1 MSHNKYT
8 LYVSNY
14 GYKLQLQFIFMDQN
28 TYWREKMAAYLHISI
43 RNYKDLHKN
52 SRLKYIILIKDGSI
66 VDFKIS
72 DSLIHFH

>member
-1 MSHNKYT
+1 
-8 LYVSNY
+8 
-14 GYKLQLQFIFMDQN
+14 
-28 TYWREKMAAYLHISI
+28 MAAYLHISI